1 MAKRCPRPND
11 GRRWEAVMAANGNHA
26 TRATGPRC
34 IALVGPF
41 QSGKTTLLEAILAR
55 TGAVARQGNV
65 EAGNTVGDASKEARD
80 HRMSVELTVATTN
93 FMGDPYTF
101 LDCPGSVEF
110 AHDMRAVLPAI
121 DAAVV
126 VCEMDE
132 KKVAQLQLIL
142 RELEEQK
149 IPRLLFL
156 NKIDKADAGVHDVL
170 NLLQGASRTKLILR
184 QIPTFSG
191 EIISGFVDLA
201 LERAFVYKEH
211 APSEVVALDGDV
223 ADREKTARFSM
234 LETLADHDD
243 ELMEQLLEDLKQPG
257 DKVFDD
263 LTRELREGLV
273 CPVLMGTATR
283 ANGVLR
289 LLKALRHE
297 SPGIAETAKRLG
309 VKPAGMDAV
318 AYVLKTQNT
327 THGGKMSIVRML
339 AGQAGDGTTFVS
351 GDDEAGS
358 VAGVF
363 KLVGQTTE
371 KRGPAAVGETVGFAK
386 LDKAKTGDTLTA
398 GKQPHPP
405 LARIEP
411 YPPVLAIAIS
421 AKERKDDVKLGQA
434 LNKLAEEDPSITVV
448 HNPETHEVVLWGQGE
463 MHLRVATERLSDRY
477 GVAIERRQPTVGY
490 RETSRKGIVQRGRH
504 KKQSGGHGQYGDV
517 VLEIKP
523 MPRGSGF
530 AFEEKITGGVVP
542 RNYIPS
548 VEEGVIDALK
558 HGPLGFPVVDLHV
571 ALIDGS
577 YHTVDSSDMAF
588 RTAGR
593 IGVAEGLPQCQP
605 VLLEPIHLVEI
616 VCPNEATAKIN
627 ALMSSRR
634 GQILGFDTREGW
646 DGWDMVR
653 AKMPEAEIGDLIVE
667 IRSATAGAG
676 TFTFKFDHMAE
687 LTGRTADQIIAA
699 RRAAASAGAGQIAQT
714 FCSPNTAAVSARTL
728 RVSAASSINECP

>member
-1 MAKRCPRPND
+1 M
-11 GRRWEAVMAANGNHA
+11 VANGNNS

-55 TGAVARQGNV
+55 TGVIARQGNV
-65 EAGNTVGDASKEARD
+65 EAGNTVGDASREARH
-80 HRMSVELTVATTN
+80 HRMSVELTAATTD
-93 FMGDPYTF
+93 FMGDAYTF

-110 AHDMRAVLPAI
+110 VHDMRAILPAI

-126 VCEMDE
+126 VCEMDD
-132 KKVAQLQLIL
+132 KKVPQLQLIL
-142 RELEEQK
+142 RELEDRK
-149 IPRLLFL
+149 VPRILFL

-170 NLLQGASRTKLILR
+170 ALLQPASRTKLVLR

-211 APSEVVALDGDV
+211 APSEVVALEGDV

-243 ELMEQLLEDLKQPG
+243 ELMEQLLEDIQPPR

-273 CPVLMGTATR
+273 CPVLMGTASR
-283 ANGVLR
+283 AHGILR

-297 SPGIAETAKRLG
+297 LPGPAETAKRLG
-309 VKPAGMDAV
+309 VKPGSDAV

-327 THGGKMSIVRML
+327 AHGSRLSIARML
-339 AGQAGDGTTFVS
+339 AGQAGDGATFLSPEHEV
-351 GDDEAGS
+351 GR

-363 KLVGQTTE
+363 KLVGQSNE
-371 KRGPAAVGETVGFAK
+371 KRGPANAGETVAFAK
-386 LDKAKTGDTLTA
+386 LEKAKTGETLTA
-398 GKQPHPP
+398 GKQAHAA
-405 LARIEP
+405 LAKVEP

-434 LNKLAEEDPSITVV
+434 LNKLAEEDPSITIA

-463 MHLRVATERLSDRY
+463 MHLRVTTERLGDRY
-477 GVAIERRQPTVGY
+477 GVAIERRQPSVGY
-490 RETSRKGIVQRGRH
+490 RETIRKGVVQRGRH

-517 VLEIKP
+517 VLDIKP

-530 AFEEKITGGVVP
+530 SFEDKITGGVVP

-548 VEEGVIDALK
+548 VEEGIIDALK

-593 IGVAEGLPQCQP
+593 IGIVEGLPQCQP

-616 VCPNEATAKIN
+616 FCPTDATAKIN
-627 ALMSSRR
+627 ALMSGRR
-634 GQILGFDTREGW
+634 GQIIGFDTREGW
-646 DGWDMVR
+646 EGWDVVR
-653 AKMPEAEIGDLIVE
+653 AKMPESEIGDLIVE
-667 IRSATAGAG
+667 VRSATAGAG

-699 RRAAASAGAGQIAQT
+699 RRAA
-714 FCSPNTAAVSARTL
+714 
-728 RVSAASSINECP
+728 E

>member
-1 MAKRCPRPND
+1 
-11 GRRWEAVMAANGNHA
+11 MAANGGNGA
-26 TRATGPRC
+26 RAVGPRC
-34 IALVGPF
+34 VALVGPF

-55 TGAVARQGNV
+55 TGAIQRQGTI
-65 EAGNTVGDASKEARD
+65 EAGNTVGDASKEARH

-93 FMGDPYTF
+93 FMGDTYSF

-126 VCEMDE
+126 VCELDE
-132 KKVAQLQLIL
+132 KKIPQLQLIL
-142 RELEEQK
+142 RELEDRK
-149 IPRLLFL
+149 IPRILFV

-170 NLLQGASRTKLILR
+170 KLLQPASRTKLILR

-191 EIISGFVDLA
+191 DIITGFVDLA
-201 LERAFVYKEH
+201 LERAFVYKEY
-211 APSEVVALDGDV
+211 APSQVVPLEGDA
-223 ADREKTARFSM
+223 ADLEKTARFSM

-243 ELMEQLLEDLKQPG
+243 ELMEQLLEDIQPPR

-263 LTRELREGLV
+263 LTRELREGLA
-273 CPVLMGTATR
+273 CPVLMGTAAR

-297 SPGIAETAKRLG
+297 SPGVAETAKRLG
-309 VKPAGMDAV
+309 VKAGNEAV
-318 AYVLKTQNT
+318 AYVLKTLNT
-327 THGGKMSIVRML
+327 AHGGKMSIARML
-339 AGQAGDGTTFVS
+339 AGQAGDGTTFLTA
-351 GDDEAGS
+351 DDEAGR

-363 KLVGQTTE
+363 KLVGQSSE
-371 KRGPAAVGETVGFAK
+371 KRGPAAIGECIAFAK
-386 LDKAKTGDTLTA
+386 LEKAKTGDTLST
-398 GKQPHPP
+398 GKQPHPA
-405 LARIEP
+405 LGKVAP

-434 LNKLAEEDPSITVV
+434 LNKLAEEDPSIIVV

-463 MHLRVATERLSDRY
+463 MHLRVATERLSERF
-477 GVAIERRQPTVGY
+477 GVAIERRTPSVGY
-490 RETSRKGIVQRGRH
+490 RETIRKPVVQRGRH

-517 VLEIKP
+517 VLDIKP
-523 MPRGSGF
+523 LPRGAGF
-530 AFEEKITGGVVP
+530 SFEDKITGGVVP

-558 HGPLGFPVVDLHV
+558 HGPLGFPVVDLTV

-588 RTAGR
+588 RTAAR
-593 IGVAEGLPQCQP
+593 IGISEGLPQCQP
-605 VLLEPIHLVEI
+605 VLLEPIDLVEI
-616 VCPNEATAKIN
+616 ACPSDATAKIN
-627 ALMSSRR
+627 ALLSGRR
-634 GQILGFDTREGW
+634 GQILGFDTRDGW
-646 DGWDMVR
+646 DGWDVVR

-687 LTGRTADQIIAA
+687 LTGRTAEQIVAA
-699 RRAAASAGAGQIAQT
+699 RRAA
-714 FCSPNTAAVSARTL
+714 
-728 RVSAASSINECP
+728 E